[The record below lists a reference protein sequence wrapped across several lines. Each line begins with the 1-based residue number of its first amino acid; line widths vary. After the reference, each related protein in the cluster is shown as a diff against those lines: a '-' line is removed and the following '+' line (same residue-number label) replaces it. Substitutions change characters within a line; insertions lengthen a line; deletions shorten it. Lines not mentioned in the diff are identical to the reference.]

1 MILFLTFHLA
11 EPSSDYE
18 HQQNH
23 CHTGQ
28 EFCSV
33 LPDLVCRKARGA
45 RDIGGK
51 IETCR
56 CIAAGK
62 AAAHGPLSS
71 AVFIMHLSSDVLLS
85 LGAGEALP

>member
-1 MILFLTFHLA
+1 MPNLVVIMSINRIIVTQDRSFA
-11 EPSSDYE
+11 VSSQIWCVGK
-18 HQQNH
+18 H
-23 CHTGQ
+23 
-28 EFCSV
+28 
-33 LPDLVCRKARGA
+33 RGA

-85 LGAGEALP
+85 LGAGKALP